1 MSVTALKTKRI
12 VKNHATMR
20 SDQYTAYLVM
30 VSVGFLLYCVF
41 LITPILMGIYY
52 SLTDY
57 EGIGTKYNFVGLEN
71 YVKVFTNDRRFG
83 QALIFNARYTV
94 MLVIGIVVIGF
105 ILAMLLN
112 RELKGRGFFRTLY
125 FLPAVLSMVTVG
137 LVFKQV
143 YFYVLPVI
151 GQALGIPVLSTNIIS
166 KKDTAIYGILFVNL
180 WQGLAMPT
188 LLFMAGLQTIPQD
201 LHEAAAIDGAN
212 AWQRFQNI
220 TVPYMLPTLSV
231 VLVLTV
237 KGGLGVYD
245 YVNVM
250 TGGSYNT
257 TSIALLIYQNAFE
270 RNRFSYSVAQAVV
283 VGLIVA
289 AISYIQI
296 RFTNAKKVE

>member
-1 MSVTALKTKRI
+1 MSVKTLKPKSEKR
-12 VKNHATMR
+12 ATMR
-20 SDQYTAYLVM
+20 KDQFISYTIM
-30 VSVGFLLYCVF
+30 TIPGFLLYCVF
-41 LITPILMGIYY
+41 LITPIVMGIYY

-57 EGIGTKYNFVGLEN
+57 EGIGTKFNFIGIDN
-71 YVKVFTNDRRFG
+71 YVRVFTNDRRFG

-94 MLVIGIVVIGF
+94 MMVIGIVVIGF

-112 RELKGRGFFRTLY
+112 REIKGRSFFRTLY

-137 LVFKQV
+137 LVFKQI

-151 GQALGIPVLSTNIIS
+151 GQTLGIQALATNVIS
-166 KKDTAIYGILFVNL
+166 KKETAIYGILFVNL

-188 LLFMAGLQTIPQD
+188 LLFLAGLQTIPQD
-201 LHEAAAIDGAN
+201 LHEAAAIDGAT
-212 AWQRFQNI
+212 AWQRFKAI

-245 YVNVM
+245 YISTM

-257 TSIALLIYQNAFE
+257 TSVAFLIYQNAFE
-270 RNRFSYSVAQAVV
+270 RNRFSYSIAQAVV

-289 AISYIQI
+289 VISFVQI